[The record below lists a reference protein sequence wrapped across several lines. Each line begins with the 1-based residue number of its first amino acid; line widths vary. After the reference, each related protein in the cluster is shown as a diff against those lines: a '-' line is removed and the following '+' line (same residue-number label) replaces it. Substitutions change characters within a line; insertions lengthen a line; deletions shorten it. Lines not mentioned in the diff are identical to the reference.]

1 MMNLY
6 DKANALIEQSPQDVL
21 PIVFTILTE
30 VIEKYSSILS
40 SPASLK
46 RLDVFVGYGWWV
58 ITIQ

>member
-1 MMNLY
+1 MNLY

-21 PIVFTILTE
+21 PIVFTFLTE

-58 ITIQ
+58 ISIQ